1 MADNAP
7 MDAAEA
13 AALEKTVRIVLNPDR
28 DKRLKAGH
36 NWIFSNE
43 IKEILAEAPPKPGD
57 LGLVVTAGGTELGKA
72 FYNPNSLI
80 GGRVLTRDPK
90 ERVDAEFFRKRLA
103 DAIAFREKTLP
114 GETAYRLCYGE
125 SDGLPGLVID
135 RYGQYLVL
143 QVMSA
148 GIERRMPWIA
158 AALEEL
164 VKPKGV
170 FLKNDHKVR
179 ALEGLPLECRVLSGS
194 VPERVPITEN
204 GIRFAA
210 PIGEGQKTGH
220 YFDQRENRA
229 FLRPYFAGRAVL
241 DLYTYTGGFAIAA
254 AKGGAK
260 AVLALDS
267 SGPAIALARENAKFN
282 GVDGVVSV
290 DEGDAELVLSS
301 FAEGKQPF
309 KPDMIV
315 LDPPSLVPAKKH
327 LPQAL
332 RLYTKLNAQALRALP
347 KGGLL
352 ATATCSHHVSREDF
366 VLMLRNAQAKAER
379 SVRFLALRGQA
390 VDHPVLLAM
399 PETEYLH
406 FALLEIL

>member
-1 MADNAP
+1 MP
-7 MDAAEA
+7 EEPQKP
-13 AALEKTVRIVLNPDR
+13 LRIVLNPDR

-43 IKEILAEAPPKPGD
+43 IKEVLADREPKPGD
-57 LGLVVTAGGTELGKA
+57 LAIVTNAGGTPLAQA

-80 GGRVLTRDPK
+80 GGRVLTRDAK
-90 ERVDAEFFRKRLA
+90 EPVDAGFFRKRLA
-103 DAIAFREKTLP
+103 EALAYRERALP
-114 GETAYRLCYGE
+114 GETSYRLCYGE
-125 SDGLPGLVID
+125 SDGLPGLVVD
-135 RYGQYLVL
+135 RYGSILVL

-148 GIERRMPWIA
+148 GIERRLDWIQ
-158 AALEEL
+158 AALDEL
-164 VKPKGV
+164 IAPKGI

-179 ALEGLPLECRVLSGS
+179 TLEGLPLECRTLSGS
-194 VPERVPITEN
+194 VPERVPITEA
-204 GIRFAA
+204 GLRFAA

-229 FLRPYFAGRAVL
+229 FLRPFFQGRSVL
-241 DLYTYTGGFAIAA
+241 DLYCYTGGFAIAA

-260 AVLALDS
+260 SVLAIDS
-267 SGPAIALARENAKFN
+267 SGPAVQLARENAKFN
-282 GVDGVVSV
+282 GVDGAVSV
-290 DEGDAELVLSS
+290 DEQDAEKALES

-315 LDPPSLVPAKKH
+315 LDPPSLVPARKH

-332 RLYTKLNAQALRALP
+332 RLYTKLNAQALKALP

-366 VLMLRNAQAKAER
+366 VLMLRNAAAKAER
-379 SVRFLALRGQA
+379 PVRFAALRGQA
-390 VDHPVLLAM
+390 LDHPVLLSM

-406 FALLEIL
+406 FALLELL